1 MGNNHPILGFP
12 NKKAAILALSAEG
25 RPNDYIAQRT
35 KSTADT
41 VATVLRKARRDAG
54 EGRNKGQRG
63 PGPAPDNRGI
73 WTPEKLEKAHR
84 LFGKTMLYI
93 AEALQVPADELVAYG
108 LKGVIPPMGRAQR
121 VAQLLED
128 HARQAEG
135 DGDGNVDAAGAD
147 ECAAGSV
154 GGAGDDDAAA
164 AALGHDDSGVGL
176 EPAKPG
182 ALHREARSDHSGGG
196 GSAADAAPAAEGRA
210 GGDAAAGAAEA
221 PAAAVAAEDPA
232 VVPEAVPAPVAAG
245 GPSTALVDEAPPP
258 MAPGAP
264 AAPLIADTEI
274 AGEVHL
280 RSWDGQRLHVNGRV
294 LTRIPRFYWRG
305 SRAAAEAMRAKA
317 PAAWGA
323 LSMEAAR

>member
-35 KSTADT
+35 QSTAHT
-41 VATVLRKARRDAG
+41 VAKVLRDARRDAG
-54 EGRNKGQRG
+54 QGRNKGQRG

-128 HARQAEG
+128 HTRQAEG
-135 DGDGNVDAAGAD
+135 ERDGDVDAAGAD

-232 VVPEAVPAPVAAG
+232 VGPEAVPAPVAAR
-245 GPSTALVDEAPPP
+245 GPST
-258 MAPGAP
+258 
-264 AAPLIADTEI
+264 APLIADTEI

-317 PAAWGA
+317 PRAWGA

>member
-1 MGNNHPILGFP
+1 MVNNHPILGFP

-41 VATVLRKARRDAG
+41 VATVLQKARRDAG

-73 WTPEKLEKAHR
+73 WTPEKLQKAHR

-93 AEALQVPADELVAYG
+93 AEALEVPADELVAYG

-128 HARQAEG
+128 HTRQAEG
-135 DGDGNVDAAGAD
+135 DGDGDVDAAGGD
-147 ECAAGSV
+147 VAAGDV
-154 GGAGDDDAAA
+154 A
-164 AALGHDDSGVGL
+164 
-176 EPAKPG
+176 
-182 ALHREARSDHSGGG
+182 GGG
-196 GSAADAAPAAEGRA
+196 DRSSAADGDGADRPDAAGAEADGPGAAETGAIEGDAAGAAEGRA
-210 GGDAAAGAAEA
+210 GGDAAAGPAEA
-221 PAAAVAAEDPA
+221 PAAADAPGVRSADDELSRLAPVAAA
-232 VVPEAVPAPVAAG
+232 VDPVAAG
-245 GPSTALVDEAPPP
+245 GPSI
-258 MAPGAP
+258 
-264 AAPLIADTEI
+264 APLIADTEI
-274 AGEVHL
+274 EGEVHL

-305 SRAAAEAMRAKA
+305 SRAAAEAMRLKA
-317 PAAWGA
+317 PRAWGA